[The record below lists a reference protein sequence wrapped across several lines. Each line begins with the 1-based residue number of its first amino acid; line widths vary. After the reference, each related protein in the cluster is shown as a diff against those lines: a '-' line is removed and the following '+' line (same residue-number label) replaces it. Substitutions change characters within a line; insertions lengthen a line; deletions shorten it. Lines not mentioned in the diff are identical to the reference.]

1 MMTLEQV
8 NEIDLTS
15 KDVGRLGDERELELA
30 RVSTELR
37 CFSQG
42 AHLCL
47 AQYHTSVSAHLCPDA
62 KRLPSQTA
70 EPSWDAGLGCWPLV
84 KKHR

>member
-15 KDVGRLGDERELELA
+15 KDVGRLGDEREFELA

-47 AQYHTSVSAHLCPDA
+47 AHYHTSVSAHLCPDA